1 MASWVPG
8 REMPSADPLAG
19 EKMGKQKREQSLNSA
34 RTREEL
40 AQHFMRLRLQEAE
53 RRAQEYLST
62 LDPRESSHPR

>member
-1 MASWVPG
+1 
-8 REMPSADPLAG
+8 
-19 EKMGKQKREQSLNSA
+19 MGKQKREQSLNSA